1 MKIFSRCTGNIF
13 PEKYEWGKEDYWKDR
28 LCEIYRNHGAKTLAP
43 TEEIRMVLNN
53 K

>member
-28 LCEIYRNHGAKTLAP
+28 LCEIYRNHGVKTLAP